1 MARSSRTTSVYDRI
15 AKKMEEIKMA
25 EAQVAKYKEELD
37 VLHQE
42 QDELEMHQLLNM
54 MKSRNMD
61 IKEAVKLFDAT
72 DHKDIDVANKKNVS
86 RTKTAS
92 QDGQLQLTI

>member
-1 MARSSRTTSVYDRI
+1 MARSSRTSSVYDRI

-61 IKEAVKLFDAT
+61 IKEAAKLFDTT
-72 DHKDIDVANKKNVS
+72 DHKDTNIANKRIAS
-86 RTKTAS
+86 RTKSTDK
-92 QDGQLQLTI
+92 DGQLQLVI